1 MQKFALFFL
10 FAVTISLA
18 APLEFVLAQEMSED
32 EMMDEEAMDEQVTD
46 DTMMDEQVT
55 DDTLTEDEQIMEE
68 VMDDTVMEDTMME
81 EPIASPLK
89 QMAMGV
95 DPHEIQCDSGQK
107 LVFKSS
113 NWRPACVNESSFD
126 ILLERGWVSSHDP
139 SHEDLT
145 KMIDDYMAT
154 QPEVIEEPENDG
166 EIQIEEDV
174 TMEGE
179 TDTSGG
185 NQTEPQSHTIELR
198 EDMEMGAQ

>member
-10 FAVTISLA
+10 FAVTISLT

-32 EMMDEEAMDEQVTD
+32 EMMDEAMD
-46 DTMMDEQVT
+46 
-55 DDTLTEDEQIMEE
+55 EE
-68 VMDDTVMEDTMME
+68 VMDDTMMEDTMVD
-81 EPIASPLK
+81 EPVVSPLK

-113 NWRPACVNESSFD
+113 NWRPACINESSFD

-139 SHEDLT
+139 SHEDLE
-145 KMIDDYMAT
+145 KMISDYMAT
-154 QPEVIEEPENDG
+154 QPEMTEEPEGNG
-166 EIQIEEDV
+166 EIEIEEDV

-179 TDTSGG
+179 TDTDGG

>member
-18 APLEFVLAQEMSED
+18 APLEFVLAQEVPED
-32 EMMDEEAMDEQVTD
+32 EMMDEEAMDGEAMD
-46 DTMMDEQVT
+46 DTMTDEQA
-55 DDTLTEDEQIMEE
+55 
-68 VMDDTVMEDTMME
+68 MEDTMME
-81 EPIASPLK
+81 DEQVMEAEVMDDMMVEEPVASPLK

-95 DPHEIQCDSGQK
+95 DPHEIQCASGQI

-145 KMIDDYMAT
+145 KMVDEYMAT
-154 QPEVIEEPENDG
+154 HPVVEEPAGDG
-166 EIQIEEDV
+166 EIEIEEDV
-174 TMEGE
+174 IMEGE
-179 TDTSGG
+179 TDTDGG

>member
-1 MQKFALFFL
+1 FFL

-32 EMMDEEAMDEQVTD
+32 EMMDEEAMDEQIME
-46 DTMMDEQVT
+46 DTMMEDEQV
-55 DDTLTEDEQIMEE
+55 MEE

-81 EPIASPLK
+81 EPVASPLK

-145 KMIDDYMAT
+145 KMIDDYLAT

-179 TDTSGG
+179 TDTDGG

>member
-32 EMMDEEAMDEQVTD
+32 EMMDEEAMDEQIME
-46 DTMMDEQVT
+46 DTMMEDEQV
-55 DDTLTEDEQIMEE
+55 MEE

-81 EPIASPLK
+81 EPVAPPLK

-179 TDTSGG
+179 TDTDGG

>member
-18 APLEFVLAQEMSED
+18 APLEFVLAQEMPED
-32 EMMDEEAMDEQVTD
+32 EMMDEESMDEEVMD
-46 DTMMDEQVT
+46 DTMMDEESV
-55 DDTLTEDEQIMEE
+55 DEQ
-68 VMDDTVMEDTMME
+68 VMEDTMME
-81 EPIASPLK
+81 DEMMEDTMMDEPVASPLK

-95 DPHEIQCDSGQK
+95 DPHEIQCNDGQK

-139 SHEDLT
+139 SHEDLA

-154 QPEVIEEPENDG
+154 QPEVIEEPEDDG
-166 EIQIEEDV
+166 QIEIEEDV
-174 TMEGE
+174 MMEGE
-179 TDTSGG
+179 TDTDGG

>member
-18 APLEFVLAQEMSED
+18 APLEFVLAQEVPED
-32 EMMDEEAMDEQVTD
+32 EMMDEEAMGGEAMD
-46 DTMMDEQVT
+46 DTMTDEQ
-55 DDTLTEDEQIMEE
+55 
-68 VMDDTVMEDTMME
+68 VMEDTMIEEEQVMEDEMMDDTMVEETMME
-81 EPIASPLK
+81 EPAVSPLK

-95 DPHEIQCDSGQK
+95 DPHEIQCDDGQK

-113 NWRPACVNESSFD
+113 NWRPACINESSFD

-145 KMIDDYMAT
+145 KMIDEYMAT
-154 QPEVIEEPENDG
+154 QPVVEEPTGDD

-179 TDTSGG
+179 TDTDGG